1 MPLKKKTIN
10 KFGKHYLLG
19 VNKDGKHVY
28 LEEPSW
34 DCGWSWGFGYLH
46 GYTNDKAP
54 ELSRDISFH
63 THFDSMFLGGRK
75 CAYDEFKDYFEDTVL
90 TDSEIWQLVDLMQ
103 TCYTL
108 KDAARL
114 HHYGYSH
121 YTDSAKTEE
130 IEDAELE
137 KRINE
142 VMLPAALK
150 KIERL
155 LTEE

>member
-1 MPLKKKTIN
+1 MSLKKKTIN

-34 DCGWSWGFGYLH
+34 DCGWYWGFGYLH

-90 TDSEIWQLVDLMQ
+90 KS
-103 TCYTL
+103 
-108 KDAARL
+108 
-114 HHYGYSH
+114 GS
-121 YTDSAKTEE
+121 
-130 IEDAELE
+130 
-137 KRINE
+137 
-142 VMLPAALK
+142 
-150 KIERL
+150 
-155 LTEE
+155 